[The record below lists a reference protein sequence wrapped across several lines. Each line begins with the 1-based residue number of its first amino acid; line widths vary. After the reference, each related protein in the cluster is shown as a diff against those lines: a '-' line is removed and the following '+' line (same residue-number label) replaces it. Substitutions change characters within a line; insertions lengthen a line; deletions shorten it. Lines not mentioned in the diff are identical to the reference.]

1 MRTVIVNADD
11 FGLSEGVNEGIARA
25 HEDGIV
31 SSTTLMVRQPFAGEA
46 VHYARALPNLAVGLH
61 VDLGEWAFVD
71 GAWEAVYQRVDL
83 TDERAVADEVA
94 AQVTRFT
101 ELTGRPPTHLDS
113 HQHVHRDDPARTV
126 VIGFAEHLKV
136 PLRHH
141 TPGIRYEG
149 GFYGQTE
156 TGEPFPDLV
165 SAAHL
170 RALLRRLPDGITE
183 LACHPAAAA
192 DAATAYIDERLLEL
206 DALCDPS
213 VLATLTDHD
222 IRLASFADL
231 RA

>member
-11 FGLSEGVNEGIARA
+11 FGLSEGVNEGITRA
-25 HEDGIV
+25 HEHGIV
-31 SSTTLMVRQPFAGEA
+31 SSTTLMVHPPFAGA
-46 VHYARALPNLAVGLH
+46 AARYARSSPSLAVGLH

-71 GAWEAVYQRVDL
+71 GAWESIYRRVDL
-83 TDERAVADEVA
+83 TDERAVTDEVA

-101 ELTGRPPTHLDS
+101 ELVGRPPTHLDS
-113 HQHVHRDDPARTV
+113 HQHVHRDDPVRTV
-126 VIGFAEHLKV
+126 VVAVAERLGV

-141 TPGIRYEG
+141 TPGIHYEG

-165 SAAHL
+165 SASHL
-170 RALLRRLPDGITE
+170 RALLRGLPDGITE

-213 VLATLTDHD
+213 VRATLRDHD
-222 IRLASFADL
+222 IRLANFADL
-231 RA
+231 RS